1 MEKYDI
7 ETPAPLVDRVKME
20 RNIRRMVEVAQGAG
34 LRLRLHTKTHKCP
47 AIAKIQLYLG
57 AAELTAEIAR
67 EHGLEVDM
75 EGFEDEMQ
83 SQRERARAAWALDAI
98 LVPLVG
104 FDDRGHRLGMGGG
117 VYDRALADLARRPR
131 RPRLIGVAFEF
142 QRQPRLREAAWDQ
155 PLDQVVTDVRR
166 YLLS

>member
-1 MEKYDI
+1 MRRALRARRRAV
-7 ETPAPLVDRVKME
+7 PAGARRRAVRGFARNLPGALGVRRFRHFGVYQAGDGELDPL
-20 RNIRRMVEVAQGAG
+20 
-34 LRLRLHTKTHKCP
+34 P
-47 AIAKIQLYLG
+47 ALKHSRFGEAALYLP
-57 AAELTAEIAR
+57 
-67 EHGLEVDM
+67 
-75 EGFEDEMQ
+75 
-83 SQRERARAAWALDAI
+83 ALDAI

-117 VYDRALADLARRPR
+117 FYDRALADLARRPR

-142 QRQPRLREAAWDQ
+142 QRRPRLREAAWDQ